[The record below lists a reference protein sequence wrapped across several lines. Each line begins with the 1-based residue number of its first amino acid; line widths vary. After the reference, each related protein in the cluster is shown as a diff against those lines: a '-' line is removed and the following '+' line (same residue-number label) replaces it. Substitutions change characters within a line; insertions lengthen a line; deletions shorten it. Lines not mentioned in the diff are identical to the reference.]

1 MLLPTS
7 THVPH
12 SHGVS
17 PTGKAWRLSG
27 TGSRE
32 SLLWETASTARVPPS
47 ARPRTGDKLLR
58 CLATPCSG
66 RGAALGRH
74 REGAEPTAHGR
85 EQEEAEQK
93 FRQV

>member
-1 MLLPTS
+1 MGDS
-7 THVPH
+7 EH
-12 SHGVS
+12 SQGAPLS
-17 PTGKAWRLSG
+17 PTKDR
-27 TGSRE
+27 
-32 SLLWETASTARVPPS
+32 
-47 ARPRTGDKLLR
+47 DKLLR
-58 CLATPCSG
+58 CSAAPCSG